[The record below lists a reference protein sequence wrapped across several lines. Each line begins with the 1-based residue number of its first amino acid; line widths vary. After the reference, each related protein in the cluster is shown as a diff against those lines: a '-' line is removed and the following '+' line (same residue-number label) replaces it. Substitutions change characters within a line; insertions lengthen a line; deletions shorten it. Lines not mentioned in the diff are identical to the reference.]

1 MTRPILIRN
10 AVIVAD
16 AHSAPMRGGDILVR
30 DGRIAA
36 IGKDLAVSEDA
47 QVIDASRRI
56 AMPGFVNAH
65 MHSNEAF
72 EQGAYDNLPLE
83 PWLAMSYPP
92 FGFPELSER
101 AHYLRGMLCALESI
115 RSGVTTLQDDLIHPS
130 ATPEGLDGTISAYRD
145 IGLRARVTV
154 SMWNAPMEY
163 GIPFYEEIVP
173 AELRARIAASPMPS
187 DATLLALF
195 ERHYAKWHGQS
206 DGRLGL
212 ALGPCAPQRCSPDLL
227 KALNRIATER
237 DLAMHMHVLETKT
250 QAITGQVLFG
260 KTLVRHLD
268 DLGLLTERLTMNHA
282 IWLTADDIARMG
294 AVGCSV
300 THNPLSNLKL
310 GSGVCPVR
318 ALRLAGVNVAVA
330 TDGMATSDTA
340 DQVEALRL
348 AAMLHKIESFDTST
362 WLGAKESFEMSTESG
377 AKSCRIGDIGRL
389 APGLRADI
397 ALLDADHLGFQPLHD
412 PIRQLCFSVNSEAV
426 RDVLIDG
433 DFVMRD
439 RRMTQID
446 ETAIRAEIAAEA
458 ERFRVEALPKMA
470 EGAAILRPYID
481 AIHARA
487 TAQALKPEYAVLRV
501 PRIGGFG

>member
-1 MTRPILIRN
+1 MSRPLLIRN

-16 AHSAPMRGGDILVR
+16 ARTAPLRGGDILLR
-30 DGRIAA
+30 DGKIAA
-36 IGKDLAVSEDA
+36 IGERLTVSEDA
-47 QVIDASRRI
+47 ETIDASRRI
-56 AMPGFVNAH
+56 AIPGFVNAH

-83 PWLAMSYPP
+83 PWLTMSYPP

-173 AELRARIAASPMPS
+173 AELRARIAASPLQT
-187 DATLLALF
+187 DGALLALF
-195 ERHYAKWHGQS
+195 ERHYAKWHGRD
-206 DGRLGL
+206 DGRLGI
-212 ALGPCAPQRCSPDLL
+212 ALGPCAPQRCSPELL
-227 KALNRIATER
+227 RTLARVAQER

-260 KTLVRHLD
+260 KTLVRHLA

-282 IWLTADDIARMG
+282 IWLTEDDIARMG
-294 AVGCSV
+294 AAGCSV

-362 WLGAKESFEMSTESG
+362 WLGAKEAFEMSTESG
-377 AKSCRIGDIGRL
+377 AKSCRIGDVGRL

-397 ALLDADHLGFQPLHD
+397 ALLDADHLGFLPLHD

-426 RDVLIDG
+426 RDVLVG
-433 DFVMRD
+433 GEFVMRD
-439 RRMTQID
+439 RRMTKID
-446 ETAIRAEIAAEA
+446 EMAIRAEIAAEA
-458 ERFRVEALPKMA
+458 ERFRIEALPKMA
-470 EGAAILRPYID
+470 AGAAVLRPYID

-487 TAQALKPEYAVLRV
+487 TAQTLEPGHEVLRA

>member
-1 MTRPILIRN
+1 
-10 AVIVAD
+10 
-16 AHSAPMRGGDILVR
+16 
-30 DGRIAA
+30 
-36 IGKDLAVSEDA
+36 
-47 QVIDASRRI
+47 
-56 AMPGFVNAH
+56 
-65 MHSNEAF
+65 
-72 EQGAYDNLPLE
+72 
-83 PWLAMSYPP
+83 
-92 FGFPELSER
+92 
-101 AHYLRGMLCALESI
+101 
-115 RSGVTTLQDDLIHPS
+115 
-130 ATPEGLDGTISAYRD
+130 
-145 IGLRARVTV
+145 
-154 SMWNAPMEY
+154 
-163 GIPFYEEIVP
+163 
-173 AELRARIAASPMPS
+173 
-187 DATLLALF
+187 
-195 ERHYAKWHGQS
+195 
-206 DGRLGL
+206 
-212 ALGPCAPQRCSPDLL
+212 
-227 KALNRIATER
+227 
-237 DLAMHMHVLETKT
+237 
-250 QAITGQVLFG
+250 LFG
-260 KTLVRHLD
+260 KTLVRHLH
-268 DLGLLTERLTMNHA
+268 DLGLLTDRLTMNHA

-294 AVGCSV
+294 AAGCSV

-362 WLGAKESFEMSTESG
+362 WLGAAEAFEMSTESG

-426 RDVLIDG
+426 RDVLIGG

-439 RRMTQID
+439 RRMTKID
-446 ETAIRAEIAAEA
+446 EAAIRAEIAAEA
-458 ERFRVEALPKMA
+458 ERFRVEAMPKMA

-487 TAQALKPEYAVLRV
+487 TAQTLKPGHDVLRV